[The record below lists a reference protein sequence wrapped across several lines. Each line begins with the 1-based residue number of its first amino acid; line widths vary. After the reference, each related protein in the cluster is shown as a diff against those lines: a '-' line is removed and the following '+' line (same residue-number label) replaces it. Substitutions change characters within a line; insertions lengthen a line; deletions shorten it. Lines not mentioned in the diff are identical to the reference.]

1 MGFESLSNSRFGIG
15 LALAV
20 SRATPPAA
28 GHWLARRVASR
39 LVKNAESPLVR
50 AYRSNQWMASGR
62 TLSGEALDDA
72 VRETIATNGRFL
84 YDVYHLPEGKEP
96 LMRKVAVNDDFE
108 RLLRAPDDGPVVFAG
123 LHLGN
128 FDLMGWAL
136 AHSGLRAQTLSVP
149 NPNGGYQWQNALREK
164 AGMEITPVSLQ
175 ALKQAARRLRDGG
188 SVLTG
193 LDRPL
198 PDVAED
204 HRPRFFG
211 EPSNAPLLHVRLAM
225 GAKVPIIVLSS
236 FLRPDGRYEVIASDR
251 IAMES
256 TDQIVNAE
264 RCLAFAEQIIRR
276 APTQWAMPH
285 AVWPQIVAP

>member
-15 LALAV
+15 LALGV
-20 SRATPPAA
+20 SRATPPAV
-28 GHWLARRVASR
+28 GHWLARTVASR
-39 LVKNAESPLVR
+39 LVKNAESPMIR
-50 AYRSNQWMASGR
+50 AYRTNQWMASGR
-62 TLSGEALDDA
+62 TLSGEDLDAA
-72 VRETIATNGRFL
+72 VRETIATSGRFL
-84 YDVYHLPEGKEP
+84 YDVYHLREGKEAV
-96 LMRKVAVNDDFE
+96 LRRVVVNDAFE
-108 RLLRAPDDGPVVFAG
+108 RLLRAPDGGPVVFAG
-123 LHLGN
+123 VHSGS

-136 AHSGLRAQTLSVP
+136 SYSGLRAQTLSVP
-149 NPNGGYQWQNALREK
+149 NPNGGYQWQNELREK
-164 AGMEITPVSLQ
+164 AGMEITPVSVQ

-193 LDRPL
+193 LDRPQ

-225 GAKVPIIVLSS
+225 RARVPVIVLSS
-236 FLRPDGRYEVIASDR
+236 FLRPDGRYEVIASDP
-251 IAMES
+251 IPMES
-256 TDQIVNAE
+256 DDQIVNAE
-264 RCLAFAEQIIRR
+264 RCLAFAEEIIRR

>member
-15 LALAV
+15 LALGV

-28 GHWLARRVASR
+28 GHWLARKVAGR
-39 LVKNAESPLVR
+39 LVKNAESPMVR
-50 AYRSNQWMASGR
+50 AYRTNQWMASGR

-84 YDVYHLPEGKEP
+84 YDVYHLPEGKEAV
-96 LMRKVAVNDDFE
+96 LRMVVVNDAFE
-108 RLLRAPDDGPVVFAG
+108 RLLHAPDDGPVVFAG
-123 LHLGN
+123 VHLGN

-136 AHSGLRAQTLSVP
+136 SHSGLRAQTLSVAD
-149 NPNGGYQWQNALREK
+149 PNGGYEWQNEMREK
-164 AGMEITPVSLQ
+164 AGMEITPVSVQ

-198 PDVAED
+198 PDVDED

-211 EPSNAPLLHVRLAM
+211 EPSNTPLLHVRLAM
-225 GAKVPIIVLSS
+225 RAKVPVIVLSS
-236 FLRPDGRYEVIASDR
+236 FLRRDGRYEVIASDP
-251 IAMES
+251 IPMES
-256 TDQIVNAE
+256 DDQIVNAE
-264 RCLAFAEQIIRR
+264 RCLAFAEDVIRR